1 MNKRPR
7 SEAGSDTVQQG
18 APESEQDIADVY
30 VDDDEASDGD
40 VDEEE
45 LESLHQSIDATSIV
59 RSAALGR
66 VCPHTREAY
75 DLHMRQCAVWAQSNA
90 QFKDEVVSA
99 GGDVHMKWPLN
110 LEAVVGFV
118 DHLQQKQVPWQNT
131 QKMKHLAPSSL
142 AHVFSAFRDIYSVH
156 DQTVPDSL
164 ENYFK
169 NSYRKYT
176 LFISQQKLDGL
187 YPDTINSVGF
197 SVSTY
202 QQICNKL
209 VGYWGSGRGSC
220 SSAVRHLRTFFI
232 FCFSLVGRAE
242 RIGRLR
248 FQWMSWTD
256 DCLLVKIPTTKSD
269 QAGSM
274 SYFKRVYANALN
286 PFVCPILALAI
297 EVFSRDSSQAD
308 PDRVF
313 PGTLPHQIHNHGFK
327 AFLKKTFGLT
337 GLGVDTSRITGH
349 SPKRS
354 AIMTVSDCE
363 VVQWHSAELR
373 ADHKCG
379 ITSSYQTSPAP
390 QQDGIM
396 GRILSCLPFGER
408 DFNLAPPHFDAK
420 DIVSV
425 PFSTMVTNFESY
437 TIDFKSVIPYL
448 FASLVYHWEWIER
461 NIPQSH
467 PIFTSKVAVLH
478 KCNIPYWRSKVL
490 GGSVGARSL
499 LKVTGNSRL
508 CDMHITCNE
517 TASKVADIHSM
528 LRNGRASHA
537 TCAEAGVAHASESL
551 IDLNDSIQILI
562 RQNSE
567 LLKNQCTAPNAP
579 APHAVGKRQTPVFY
593 LNQSWRLPNGI
604 KPEGLFYKWFVP
616 DQNVPAYKDIS
627 NGMLPETSMRR
638 SQETLL
644 SKFRTLMKCLIGST
658 PSHFI
663 TRDVTTAF
671 ILCWKRLQFVC
682 EFPDSTV
689 GDAAITVY
697 GKIPRAKIAQL
708 QLQPVQGFKNNEFI
722 QAATLAVHAAAALE
736 TTSSAAEVA
745 LQQHAN
751 GFVQAATEALMDA
764 VDAEECTF
772 KLAERG
778 ASTAEVT
785 TGPKCIPR
793 GARMYPSE
801 APRPPTEVQ
810 VASTT
815 SGTGLQACGA
825 YVSYVRD
832 NAPREGAEAC
842 WACPYCMSSSS
853 RGAFQANGQC
863 LRRHVREF
871 HSKDY
876 DASDVGDYLHRSQLV
891 WCTKTQNRWAPVFG
905 DEVMRVASS
914 YTSAVQR

>member
-1 MNKRPR
+1 
-7 SEAGSDTVQQG
+7 
-18 APESEQDIADVY
+18 
-30 VDDDEASDGD
+30 
-40 VDEEE
+40 
-45 LESLHQSIDATSIV
+45 
-59 RSAALGR
+59 
-66 VCPHTREAY
+66 
-75 DLHMRQCAVWAQSNA
+75 
-90 QFKDEVVSA
+90 
-99 GGDVHMKWPLN
+99 
-110 LEAVVGFV
+110 
-118 DHLQQKQVPWQNT
+118 
-131 QKMKHLAPSSL
+131 
-142 AHVFSAFRDIYSVH
+142 
-156 DQTVPDSL
+156 
-164 ENYFK
+164 
-169 NSYRKYT
+169 
-176 LFISQQKLDGL
+176 
-187 YPDTINSVGF
+187 
-197 SVSTY
+197 
-202 QQICNKL
+202 
-209 VGYWGSGRGSC
+209 
-220 SSAVRHLRTFFI
+220 
-232 FCFSLVGRAE
+232 
-242 RIGRLR
+242 
-248 FQWMSWTD
+248 
-256 DCLLVKIPTTKSD
+256 
-269 QAGSM
+269 
-274 SYFKRVYANALN
+274 
-286 PFVCPILALAI
+286 
-297 EVFSRDSSQAD
+297 
-308 PDRVF
+308 
-313 PGTLPHQIHNHGFK
+313 
-327 AFLKKTFGLT
+327 
-337 GLGVDTSRITGH
+337 
-349 SPKRS
+349 
-354 AIMTVSDCE
+354 
-363 VVQWHSAELR
+363 
-373 ADHKCG
+373 
-379 ITSSYQTSPAP
+379 
-390 QQDGIM
+390 
-396 GRILSCLPFGER
+396 
-408 DFNLAPPHFDAK
+408 
-420 DIVSV
+420 
-425 PFSTMVTNFESY
+425 
-437 TIDFKSVIPYL
+437 
-448 FASLVYHWEWIER
+448 
-461 NIPQSH
+461 
-467 PIFTSKVAVLH
+467 
-478 KCNIPYWRSKVL
+478 
-490 GGSVGARSL
+490 
-499 LKVTGNSRL
+499 
-508 CDMHITCNE
+508 
-517 TASKVADIHSM
+517 
-528 LRNGRASHA
+528 
-537 TCAEAGVAHASESL
+537 VAHASESL

-579 APHAVGKRQTPVFY
+579 APHAVGKRQIPVFY

-671 ILCWKRLQFVC
+671 ILCWKRLQCVC

-745 LQQHAN
+745 LEHHAN

-778 ASTAEVT
+778 ASAAEVT

-815 SGTGLQACGA
+815 SGTGLQASGA

-853 RGAFQANGQC
+853 RGAFQANASC

>member
-1 MNKRPR
+1 
-7 SEAGSDTVQQG
+7 
-18 APESEQDIADVY
+18 
-30 VDDDEASDGD
+30 
-40 VDEEE
+40 
-45 LESLHQSIDATSIV
+45 
-59 RSAALGR
+59 
-66 VCPHTREAY
+66 
-75 DLHMRQCAVWAQSNA
+75 
-90 QFKDEVVSA
+90 
-99 GGDVHMKWPLN
+99 
-110 LEAVVGFV
+110 
-118 DHLQQKQVPWQNT
+118 
-131 QKMKHLAPSSL
+131 
-142 AHVFSAFRDIYSVH
+142 
-156 DQTVPDSL
+156 
-164 ENYFK
+164 
-169 NSYRKYT
+169 
-176 LFISQQKLDGL
+176 
-187 YPDTINSVGF
+187 
-197 SVSTY
+197 
-202 QQICNKL
+202 
-209 VGYWGSGRGSC
+209 
-220 SSAVRHLRTFFI
+220 
-232 FCFSLVGRAE
+232 
-242 RIGRLR
+242 
-248 FQWMSWTD
+248 
-256 DCLLVKIPTTKSD
+256 
-269 QAGSM
+269 M

-297 EVFSRDSSQAD
+297 EVFSRDSLQAD

-313 PGTLPHQIHNHGFK
+313 PGTLPHQNHNHGFK

-461 NIPQSH
+461 KIPQSH

-478 KCNIPYWRSKVL
+478 KRSIPYWRSKVL

-517 TASKVADIHSM
+517 TALKVADIHSM

-579 APHAVGKRQTPVFY
+579 APHAVGKRQIPVFY

-671 ILCWKRLQFVC
+671 ILCWKRLQCVC

-745 LQQHAN
+745 LEHHAN
-751 GFVQAATEALMDA
+751 GFVQEATEALMDA

-778 ASTAEVT
+778 ASAAEVT

-815 SGTGLQACGA
+815 SGTGLQASGA

-853 RGAFQANGQC
+853 RGAFQANASC